1 MDQFGND
8 LKKVLQA
15 GIGAVATG
23 LEKAQGAI
31 EDLSKKGEPIY
42 EQAKTAVVDAVDKA
56 KKAIN
61 ESAKPKVEDFVAGLR
76 QFSVDELRKIRDA
89 LDELTAAP
97 EKKEARPEEQPAP
110 SDEAAEADGAEAE
123 ETADAP
129 IDEDD
134 DAKA

>member
-8 LKKVLQA
+8 LKKVLQV

-42 EQAKTAVVDAVDKA
+42 EQAKSAVTDAVDKA

-61 ESAKPKVEDFVAGLR
+61 ETAKPRVEDFVAGLK
-76 QFSVDELRKIRDA
+76 QFSADELKKIRAAID
-89 LDELTAAP
+89 DLTAAP
-97 EKKEARPEEQPAP
+97 AQDEEKPADEDAEDETEEEDQ
-110 SDEAAEADGAEAE
+110 AEA
-123 ETADAP
+123 

>member
-42 EQAKTAVVDAVDKA
+42 EQAKSAVTDAVDKA

-61 ESAKPKVEDFVAGLR
+61 ETAKPRVEDFVAGLR
-76 QFSVDELRKIRDA
+76 QFSADELKKIRIAID
-89 LDELTAAP
+89 DLTAAP
-97 EKKEARPEEQPAP
+97 ARDEEKPA
-110 SDEAAEADGAEAE
+110 DEAAEAAEDETE
-123 ETADAP
+123 EEDQTEA

>member
-42 EQAKTAVVDAVDKA
+42 EQAKSAVTDAVDKA

-61 ESAKPKVEDFVAGLR
+61 ETAKPRVEDFVAGLK
-76 QFSVDELRKIRDA
+76 QFSADELKKIRAAID
-89 LDELTAAP
+89 DLTAAP
-97 EKKEARPEEQPAP
+97 AQDEEKPA
-110 SDEAAEADGAEAE
+110 DEDAAEAEDEDQAEA
-123 ETADAP
+123 

>member
-76 QFSVDELRKIRDA
+76 QFSIDELRKIRDA

-97 EKKEARPEEQPAP
+97 KTDEPAP
-110 SDEAAEADGAEAE
+110 EDEEAPAGETGEAEASDD
-123 ETADAP
+123 ETK
-129 IDEDD
+129 E
-134 DAKA
+134 